1 MPPKPVTDVITH
13 LGPERGPDGPV
24 ARKQDPS
31 TPEDDLADE
40 RVTALNAVVADY
52 ARAVSTSV
60 ALLGPVIETTQTAER
75 EAEAH
80 PELPMGQAMAG
91 NMREAMRALDQVYEL
106 LRRVGAP
113 SAPQG

>member
-24 ARKQDPS
+24 ARKQDEPDP
-31 TPEDDLADE
+31 TTEDDE

-60 ALLGPVIETTQTAER
+60 ALLGPVIETTQTAQR
-75 EAEAH
+75 EAVAH
-80 PELPMGQAMAG
+80 PELPMGQQMGG
-91 NMREAMRALDQVYEL
+91 NMLVALQTLEQVYEL